1 MAGMSYSPTLSGDW
15 ERLRVISAGICA
27 LILTVGIARFAYTP
41 LLPIMRDEAG
51 MSALAGGWLATVNY
65 GGYILGA
72 IIASSI
78 PALWVKYRLYRV
90 GLVLALVTT
99 AAMGWTRDPILWGVL
114 RFLSGLSSTTGLL
127 LASGIVLNWLARNGR
142 KPELGLHFAGVGL
155 GVMLSGLAVEAMA
168 GRWAWDGQWEALGVL
183 GLLFFLPAWIWMPA
197 PPRDGGKGSGGGDG
211 GPPDRTWVGLFFAT
225 YFCAGFGYVISA
237 TFIVAILARLP
248 ELTGLGNWI
257 WVVLGLA
264 AVPSSFL
271 WDRVAAAL
279 GPLWAL
285 VLAYG
290 IQIVS
295 ILLSALFQGVLPNLV
310 GAVLFGGT
318 FVGIVGLALT
328 VVGRR
333 FPANPAKAMAR
344 LTIGYGVAQI
354 AAPALAGSIA
364 AVTGSYRGALFLAA
378 GMMVLG
384 TVILL
389 AMIGRERRGPTTAGK

>member
-15 ERLRVISAGICA
+15 ERLRVISAGISA
-27 LILTVGIARFAYTP
+27 LVLTVGIARFAYTP

-51 MSALAGGWLATVNY
+51 MSALTGGWLATVNY

-72 IIASSI
+72 LIASSI
-78 PALWVKYRLYRV
+78 PALWVKYQLYRV
-90 GLVLALVTT
+90 GLLLALVSTI
-99 AAMGWTRDPILWGVL
+99 AMGWTTDPVLWGGL
-114 RFLSGLSSTTGLL
+114 RFLSGVSSTTGLL

-142 KPELGLHFAGVGL
+142 KPELGLHFTGIGL
-155 GVMLSGLAVEAMA
+155 GVMLSGIAVEAMV
-168 GRWAWDGQWEALGVL
+168 GRWPWDGQWEALGVL
-183 GLLFFLPAWIWMPA
+183 GLLFFVPAWIWMPA
-197 PPRDGGKGSGGGDG
+197 PPRDGGAGSGKGDG

-225 YFCAGFGYVISA
+225 YLCAGFGYVISA

-257 WVVLGLA
+257 WVVVGLA
-264 AVPSSFL
+264 AAPSSFL
-271 WDRVAAAL
+271 WDRVAGAL

-295 ILLSALFQGVLPNLV
+295 ILLSALFQGVVPNLL

-354 AAPALAGSIA
+354 VAPAFAGYIA
-364 AVTGSYRGALFLAA
+364 VATGSYRDALFLAA

-389 AMIGRERRGPTTAGK
+389 AMIGRESRRG